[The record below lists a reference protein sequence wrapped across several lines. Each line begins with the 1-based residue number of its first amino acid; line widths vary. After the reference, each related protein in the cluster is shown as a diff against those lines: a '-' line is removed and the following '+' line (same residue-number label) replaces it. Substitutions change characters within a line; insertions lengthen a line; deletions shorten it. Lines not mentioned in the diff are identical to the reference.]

1 MPEAG
6 GVVRIEGM
14 RSLRR
19 TLKQAGVN
27 LQDLKDLNRQAGN
40 IVLPVARAT
49 APVGP
54 EVNGHISRTVRLGV
68 TNTAA
73 IIRVGNNG
81 RFPYAQPIHWGWF
94 RHGIKPN
101 PWVSRAAQS
110 TESRWLEIYW
120 RGLNNVIDHIEGA

>member
-40 IVLPVARAT
+40 IVLPVA
-49 APVGP
+49 
-54 EVNGHISRTVRLGV
+54 
-68 TNTAA
+68 
-73 IIRVGNNG
+73 
-81 RFPYAQPIHWGWF
+81 
-94 RHGIKPN
+94 
-101 PWVSRAAQS
+101 
-110 TESRWLEIYW
+110 
-120 RGLNNVIDHIEGA
+120 